1 MVVLITSEEFDT
13 VALGIAMLLSV
24 MTMSEE
30 EAKRAEAAELIMKG
44 LALIK
49 AGTFA

>member
-1 MVVLITSEEFDT
+1 MTTLINEEEFDT

-24 MTMSEE
+24 MTMSNE
-30 EAKRAEAAELIMKG
+30 EAKRQEAAELIMKG

-49 AGTFA
+49 AGVYA

>member
-1 MVVLITSEEFDT
+1 MVVLIEQQEFDT

-24 MTMSEE
+24 MTMEQD
-30 EAKRAEAAELIMKG
+30 EAKRQEAAELIMKG

-49 AGTFA
+49 AGVYA